1 MNYVCQ
7 NMGSTPQMI
16 ILLYVSGGKI
26 MINHWFWRRLP
37 QNVQTKPIDPS
48 LYLVSTNHNR
58 NPQKT
63 AKLYHRSSMIQFH
76 SGSQRLSRARPW
88 PRDQIDNCRPPGIRN
103 RPGDHLP
110 TT

>member
-16 ILLYVSGGKI
+16 ILYYVSRGKI

-48 LYLVSTNHNR
+48 L
-58 NPQKT
+58 
-63 AKLYHRSSMIQFH
+63 
-76 SGSQRLSRARPW
+76 
-88 PRDQIDNCRPPGIRN
+88 
-103 RPGDHLP
+103 
-110 TT
+110 